1 MLEPPPGRYMMLPDL
16 DSVLA
21 MSLAASM
28 RRSSIKPGP
37 ALLVAS
43 EIKRA
48 DSLSPSALMTAAIRS
63 CISAHSTFSN
73 HKNRPSAM
81 KLPMD
86 FDKETSERL
95 ASFTS
100 NLMKMNVDDA
110 NRAVRARLW
119 TVCCNV
125 FLV

>member
-63 CISAHSTFSN
+63 C
-73 HKNRPSAM
+73 
-81 KLPMD
+81 
-86 FDKETSERL
+86 
-95 ASFTS
+95 
-100 NLMKMNVDDA
+100 
-110 NRAVRARLW
+110 RAP
-119 TVCCNV
+119 
-125 FLV
+125 